1 MAPKKNNRK
10 NFLFEKITSS
20 HENLFDF
27 LKEKVVVEKKIRFS
41 DQLLQNYI
49 TRGFV
54 KIDDRIEKLP
64 QKFLKKGQF
73 ASIVLKI
80 EDIKRVQKPPKVEF
94 NFGKKNILFEDEYI
108 IVLNKPIGIPTHST
122 LDPDRDHLVAGLKRY
137 LKERDGK
144 ISYVGLHH
152 RLDKD
157 TSGIVLLTKQ
167 QSVNKAV
174 GDLFAKRKIVKTYVA
189 LIHSAN
195 LHQNSWTIESHLAR
209 KPDSQVMQSV
219 KSGGDHA
226 ITDFQVKEKNDKYAL
241 IEVKP
246 QTGRT
251 HQIRVHLFEHG
262 LPILGDPLYFKDGS
276 QNYPRLFLHAHKLRF
291 KHPATNFM
299 MEIESDIP
307 EAFEEYI

>member
-1 MAPKKNNRK
+1 MAKK

-20 HENLFDF
+20 QQALFDF

-54 KIDDRIEKLP
+54 KIDDRIEKNP
-64 QKFLKKGQF
+64 KRFLKKNQF
-73 ASIVLKI
+73 VSIVLKI
-80 EDIKRVQKPPKVEF
+80 EDIKKVQKPPKVEF
-94 NFGKKNILFEDEYI
+94 NFSKKNILFEDEYI
-108 IVLNKPIGIPTHST
+108 IVLNKPIGVPTHST

-144 ISYVGLHH
+144 ISYIGLHH

-157 TSGIVLLTKQ
+157 TSGVVLLTKQ

-174 GDLFAKRKIVKTYVA
+174 GDLFSKRKIEKTYLAVTFSKN
-189 LIHSAN
+189 IKKE
-195 LHQNSWTIESHLAR
+195 SWRIENHLAR
-209 KPDSQVMQSV
+209 KPDAHIMHSV

-226 ITDFQVKEKNDKYAL
+226 ITDFELLDKNNQYAL
-241 IEVKP
+241 IKVKP

-251 HQIRVHLFEHG
+251 HQIRVHLHEYG
-262 LPILGDPLYFKDGS
+262 APILGDSMYFKEGS
-276 QNYPRLFLHAHKLRF
+276 EKFPRLFLHAYKLRF

-299 MEIESDIP
+299 MEIESEIP
-307 EAFEEYI
+307 EAYDDLFF

>member
-1 MAPKKNNRK
+1 MRLNMAKK
-10 NFLFEKITSS
+10 NFLFEKITANP
-20 HENLFDF
+20 EQLFDF
-27 LKEKVVVEKKIRFS
+27 LKEKVVMEKKIRFS
-41 DQLLQNYI
+41 DQLLTNYI
-49 TRGFV
+49 AIGFV
-54 KIDDRIEKLP
+54 KVNDRIEKNA
-64 QKFLKKGQF
+64 KKILKKNQF
-73 ASIVLKI
+73 VSIVLKI

-174 GDLFAKRKIVKTYVA
+174 GDLFAKRKIQKTYVA
-189 LIHSAN
+189 LTFNKNIKEDA
-195 LHQNSWTIESHLAR
+195 WKVESHLAR
-209 KPDSQVMQSV
+209 KPDAQVMQSV

-226 ITDFQVKEKNDKYAL
+226 LTDFKVLDTNDKYAL
-241 IEVKP
+241 IQAEP
-246 QTGRT
+246 HTGRT
-251 HQIRVHLFEHG
+251 HQIRVHLYEYG

-276 QNYPRLFLHAHKLRF
+276 ERFPRLFLHAHKLRF
-291 KHPATNFM
+291 KHPHTNFM

-307 EAFEEYI
+307 KDFEEYL

>member
-1 MAPKKNNRK
+1 MAKK
-10 NFLFEKITSS
+10 NFLFEKTTPPPQT
-20 HENLFDF
+20 LFDF

-41 DQLLQNYI
+41 DQLLENYV
-49 TRGFV
+49 TKGFV
-54 KIDDRIEKLP
+54 KVDDRIEKVS
-64 QKFLKKGQF
+64 KKVLRNGQF
-73 ASIVLKI
+73 VSIVLKI

-108 IVLNKPIGIPTHST
+108 IVLNKPIGVPTHST

-144 ISYVGLHH
+144 VSYVGLHH

-174 GDLFAKRKIVKTYVA
+174 GDLFAKRKIEKTYVA
-189 LIHSAN
+189 LVRSKN
-195 LHQNSWTIESHLAR
+195 LHKDSWTTESHLAR

-226 ITDFQVKEKNDKYAL
+226 LTDFQVKERNDEYAL
-241 IEVKP
+241 VEVKP
-246 QTGRT
+246 HTGRT
-251 HQIRVHLFEHG
+251 HQIRVHLFEQG

-276 QNYPRLFLHAHKLRF
+276 ENYPRLFLHAHKLRF
-291 KHPATNFM
+291 KHPHSNFM

-307 EAFEEYI
+307 DAFEEYV